1 MKHKS
6 TMAIIALAA
15 AACAMPAS
23 AVDITGAGATFP
35 FPIYSKWAEAYKK
48 ETGAGLNYQSIGSGG
63 GIRQIQAK
71 TVDFGATDAPL
82 KGEDLDKHGLVQF
95 PTVLGGVVPVINV
108 PGLQSGDLKLTGEV
122 LADIYRGEI
131 KKWNDP
137 KIVALNKDAKLP
149 DATITPVYRSDSS
162 GTTSIFTTYLS
173 EVSSSWKGSLG
184 VGTTVNWPVGQGGK
198 GNEGVA
204 ATVKQVANS
213 IGYVEFAYAKQNNIP
228 YAQLQNKDGQFVRPD
243 DKAFAAAA
251 EGADWNAAPGFGISL
266 TNQAGGAVL
275 ADHRRDLHPG
285 AQDPGEARASGG
297 GAEVL
302 RLGLPAGRRDG
313 VRPRLCAAPRQGRR
327 TGSPDL
333 DQGDQGQVGQAALS
347 GEIDVAGPQP
357 RRAFEG
363 EGIWTGKRRFWRKAP
378 LLSVR
383 LPAHARPHSP
393 ASMRVSASRATP
405 PP

>member
-1 MKHKS
+1 
-6 TMAIIALAA
+6 MAIIALAA

-23 AVDITGAGATFP
+23 AVDITGAGASFP
-35 FPIYSKWAEAYKK
+35 FPIYWKWAEAYKK

-71 TVDFGATDAPL
+71 TVAFGATDAPL

-137 KIVALNKDAKLP
+137 KIVGLNKDAKLP

-173 EVSSSWKGSLG
+173 ELSSSWKGSLG

-243 DKAFAAAA
+243 AKAFAAAA

-266 TNQAGGAVL
+266 TNQAGAQSWPITGATFILVHKTPEKPEQV
-275 ADHRRDLHPG
+275 A
-285 AQDPGEARASGG
+285 EALKFFDWAY
-297 GAEVL
+297 
-302 RLGLPAGRRDG
+302 
-313 VRPRLCAAPRQGRR
+313 RQGDEMA
-327 TGSPDL
+327 SDL
-333 DQGDQGQVGQAALS
+333 DYVPLPDKVAEQVRQTWTKEIKDKSGRPLYQA
-347 GEIDVAGPQP
+347 
-357 RRAFEG
+357 
-363 EGIWTGKRRFWRKAP
+363 K
-378 LLSVR
+378 
-383 LPAHARPHSP
+383 
-393 ASMRVSASRATP
+393 SM
-405 PP
+405 